1 MTVKEE
7 PIIEKY
13 TGLPFTEITFI
24 PDYPKFGMIDLNA
37 DMIALFKKRTY
48 DMAFTSQ
55 NNLSVWFNETKL
67 ELASCLDYI
76 KLYLPDPE
84 NTELAFTIPHARW
97 YVAACM
103 APNFQFNQV
112 SFVNGIC
119 TSRGGRHVD
128 YVTKQITSKLAAWIL
143 KKKKVEVRESFIK
156 DNLMIFIN
164 SLIVNPSFDS
174 QTKET
179 LTTNM
184 KVRSLTLDTRWAHK
198 LVDMN
203 TLNANYKN
211 QGGFVKVE
219 EIVCNLK
226 SLSLN
231 IIEPLL
237 KEYPGFLPINSAFR
251 ATTSAGGKSQHMVGE
266 AIDIQWPGISTE
278 KYMEIANWVLK
289 NLPVD
294 QIIYEHTDA
303 VTNTIWLHISHR
315 KDGVQR
321 GQAQTMKDGIYTA
334 GFKNYYPTKKPK

>member
-1 MTVKEE
+1 MIFSKDSLDPDIIILPGIDYSGHFLDPQLEAVKVIVSQGQ
-7 PIIEKY
+7 P
-13 TGLPFTEITFI
+13 LPTDDTNSTPE
-24 PDYPKFGMIDLNA
+24 
-37 DMIALFKKRTY
+37 
-48 DMAFTSQ
+48 
-55 NNLSVWFNETKL
+55 NETGEKGDVNNIPIECIDSAVRDKYGAINY
-67 ELASCLDYI
+67 EL
-76 KLYLPDPE
+76 P
-84 NTELAFTIPHARW
+84 
-97 YVAACM
+97 
-103 APNFQFNQV
+103 
-112 SFVNGIC
+112 
-119 TSRGGRHVD
+119 
-128 YVTKQITSKLAAWIL
+128 
-143 KKKKVEVRESFIK
+143 
-156 DNLMIFIN
+156 
-164 SLIVNPSFDS
+164 
-174 QTKET
+174 

-334 GFKNYYPTKKPK
+334 GFKNYYPKIFSLLKNLLSPGGNGLRNVGVFSAVKKVISNAIRIPSVMPIALVVLSINFKLLLNCLTNLFFRLINLVNSACVGQEDCSSILGN